1 MDALDRAIQD
11 WGRKLVAFQLGREPG
26 PLSIE
31 RQDNL
36 SKNWVTA
43 LAKSDKHQFSLA
55 FHYRQEGNKFALL
68 GQLITQKASPL

>member
-26 PLSIE
+26 PIEIE

-43 LAKSDKHQFSLA
+43 LAKLDKTQFSLA
-55 FHYRQEGNKFALL
+55 FHFRQEGDKLALL
-68 GQLITQKASPL
+68 GQMITEKASPL

>member
-1 MDALDRAIQD
+1 MDALDEAIQD
-11 WGRKLVAFQLGREPG
+11 WGRSLVEYHLGYYPR
-26 PLSIE
+26 PLSIV

-43 LAKSDKHQFSLA
+43 LAKSDKTQFSLA
-55 FHYRQEGNKFALL
+55 FHFRQEGDKIALL